1 MFIQKAVENLLADR
15 DIKRAAHAELRA
27 TCEQVLE
34 EIRYNGY
41 NIHFLSQLITI
52 MSNDSSP
59 EYCTIFESRA
69 LNLPGDR
76 GSPGSAGSSG
86 SESVAS
92 SAAAAAVLP
101 ELTRPEGGRYLP
113 VERIFVPFEL
123 ACGATKSPR
132 LVASALDSIQKLVA
146 YGHIKYS
153 DVKT

>member
-1 MFIQKAVENLLADR
+1 MA
-15 DIKRAAHAELRA
+15 
-27 TCEQVLE
+27 
-34 EIRYNGY
+34 
-41 NIHFLSQLITI
+41 
-52 MSNDSSP
+52 SP
-59 EYCTIFESRA
+59 
-69 LNLPGDR
+69 
-76 GSPGSAGSSG
+76 
-86 SESVAS
+86 
-92 SAAAAAVLP
+92 AAAAAVLP

>member
-34 EIRYNGY
+34 EIRYNDY
-41 NIHFLSQLITI
+41 NIHILSQLI
-52 MSNDSSP
+52 MSNDLSP
-59 EYCTIFESRA
+59 KNCTIFESRA

>member
-1 MFIQKAVENLLADR
+1 M
-15 DIKRAAHAELRA
+15 
-27 TCEQVLE
+27 
-34 EIRYNGY
+34 
-41 NIHFLSQLITI
+41 
-52 MSNDSSP
+52 
-59 EYCTIFESRA
+59 
-69 LNLPGDR
+69 NLPGDR

-86 SESVAS
+86 SESVP
-92 SAAAAAVLP
+92 AAAVLP

>member
-34 EIRYNGY
+34 EIRYYYY

-52 MSNDSSP
+52 MSNYSSP
-59 EYCTIFESRA
+59 EYCTLFESRA

>member
-34 EIRYNGY
+34 EIRYNDY
-41 NIHFLSQLITI
+41 NFHFFSQLIV
-52 MSNDSSP
+52 NEVP
-59 EYCTIFESRA
+59 KALLFFIFESRA

-92 SAAAAAVLP
+92 SATAAAVLP

>member
-1 MFIQKAVENLLADR
+1 MSVVCFVVFCREKMKSSHTPKQTK
-15 DIKRAAHAELRA
+15 KRLD
-27 TCEQVLE
+27 VS
-34 EIRYNGY
+34 
-41 NIHFLSQLITI
+41 NI
-52 MSNDSSP
+52 SS
-59 EYCTIFESRA
+59 
-69 LNLPGDR
+69 
-76 GSPGSAGSSG
+76 
-86 SESVAS
+86 S